1 MHSTE
6 YEKRFVARLAVETW
20 ADLEGIMRSHPT
32 LSQFTNFY
40 VKPEDAAKL
49 TPDDILMMWKYTEL
63 QEQAKKYA
71 KAKREQITVAPG
83 SAGIG
88 IKQ

>member
-1 MHSTE
+1 
-6 YEKRFVARLAVETW
+6 
-20 ADLEGIMRSHPT
+20 MR
-32 LSQFTNFY
+32 
-40 VKPEDAAKL
+40 
-49 TPDDILMMWKYTEL
+49 KYTML
-63 QEQAKKYA
+63 QDQAKKYA